1 MPSLEPDKQEM
12 MTQLWAGAGM
22 LLVSAGAAVYRLL
35 NPKKP
40 HPDNLLTLGHSE
52 ELVRLAKE
60 NAELKADQ
68 AAEKLRKEF
77 DDKLVD
83 LRADF
88 YQVLESNRV
97 AAAGQF
103 IAINAELV
111 GVKIQLAGIA
121 GMLDAR
127 LPQR

>member
-1 MPSLEPDKQEM
+1 MPNLEPDKQDFLL
-12 MTQLWAGAGM
+12 QLWAGAGV

-40 HPDNLLTLGHSE
+40 HPDNVMTLGHSE

-60 NAELKADQ
+60 NADLRAKH
-68 AAEKLRKEF
+68 AEDTLRREF
-77 DDKLVD
+77 DEKIVD

-88 YQVLESNRV
+88 YQVLESNRI
-97 AAAGQF
+97 AATGQF
-103 IAINAELV
+103 VALNQEV
-111 GVKIQLAGIA
+111 QGVKLQLAGIV

-127 LPQR
+127 LPPR